1 MFQLSHEEWEYL
13 KSQFATSINKH
24 GGRRKIP
31 FVFTKQRVAM
41 LAALGL
47 PIGEEW
53 HPMNSRLMGAGIYHF
68 QEAQNLVPG
77 FWIPP
82 MICIFLAE
90 IRSINEVNIIHKYII

>member
-41 LAALGL
+41 LAAVS
-47 PIGEEW
+47 
-53 HPMNSRLMGAGIYHF
+53 NSVIEIQVSKQSIQKFIVMR
-68 QEAQNLVPG
+68 NL
-77 FWIPP
+77 
-82 MICIFLAE
+82 
-90 IRSINEVNIIHKYII
+90 